1 VSTLDLYSLLKGS
14 YRVSANVTE
23 TVPYIFHDAHI
34 TILLCHRTVSF
45 DVSILLQIELT
56 IIIHRQHKNG
66 FLRVFSPPVFGEVGV
81 DQYLVFN
88 IVFRRPSSVLRITA
102 SGIVFFVLDQHV
114 LSWIVIVLSHSSKS
128 PLVDKCLNFDPLS

>member
-1 VSTLDLYSLLKGS
+1 MSTLDLYSLLKGS

-81 DQYLVFN
+81 DQYLVFY

-102 SGIVFFVLDQHV
+102 SGIVFFCIRPTCFELDCYSTISLKQE
-114 LSWIVIVLSHSSKS
+114 SAGR
-128 PLVDKCLNFDPLS
+128 